1 MNIPAAPDRGTV
13 AATCRPRYGTGNPEA
28 VANPYWEWAIRAE
41 MDPYTARQAFKL
53 PSSASVHRRHGAR
66 HAYRD
71 DENGPVWTFARFG
84 MSETDLAGGRRLCI
98 AGEHEDW
105 YDPDFCIYN
114 DVIIFGPDDAIAIY
128 AYPLDVFPPTD
139 FHSATQVAGSL
150 FLIGSVGYVDLRR
163 PGTTPV
169 HALDLET
176 MAISRIATSG
186 PEPGW
191 IGHHDAEYIASDNAI
206 VVSGGRVCLGEGEH
220 QGFVSLEGHHALSL
234 ETMTWSRIG

>member
-1 MNIPAAPDRGTV
+1 MV
-13 AATCRPRYGTGNPEA
+13 A
-28 VANPYWEWAIRAE
+28 
-41 MDPYTARQAFKL
+41 DF
-53 PSSASVHRRHGAR
+53 
-66 HAYRD
+66 
-71 DENGPVWTFARFG
+71 
-84 MSETDLAGGRRLCI
+84 CI

-114 DVIIFGPDDAIAIY
+114 DVIIFGPDDVIAIY

-206 VVSGGRVCLGEGEH
+206 VVSGGRVCLGEGEN
-220 QGFVSLEGHHALSL
+220 QSFAPLEGHHALSL